1 MDQISTGLLFAL
13 LALMIIISAYFSS
26 SETGMMTLNRY
37 KLRHL
42 ASQGHK
48 GAQRVEKLLSRTDRL
63 LGLILIGNN
72 LVNIIASA
80 IATIIGMRLYGD
92 AGVAIATAILTIVIL
107 VFAEVTPK
115 TVAALYPEKV
125 SYTSSILLNILMKLL
140 YPLVWFVNG
149 ITNGFLFILGVKK
162 DTNSASNINSEE
174 LRTIVNEAGSLIPR
188 RHQNML
194 LSILDLE
201 NVTVEELMIPRN
213 EIAAINVNDDW
224 KSIVRQLSH
233 SAHGRI
239 VLYRDNIDEVVGML
253 RVREAYRLMMDKN
266 DFSKENLLRAADEVY
281 FIPEGTPLNIQLLKF
296 QRNKERIGLIV
307 DEYGDIQGLITVE
320 DILEEIV
327 GEFTTSIAP
336 TLAEEIT
343 PQKDGSLL
351 IEGSANIRDLN
362 KSLNWQLPTDGP
374 RTLNGFILEHL
385 EYIPEE
391 NIKVDISGHK
401 MEIIEVSGNMIKLV
415 KVLPMHSAATI
426 DTETNTDTEQESKT
440 P

>member
-1 MDQISTGLLFAL
+1 MDDISTGILFSLLIL
-13 LALMIIISAYFSS
+13 LLVISGYFSG
-26 SETGMMTLNRY
+26 SETGMMSLNRY

-42 ASQGHK
+42 ANQGHR
-48 GAQRVEKLLSRTDRL
+48 GAKRVEKLLSRPDRL
-63 LGLILIGNN
+63 IGLILIGNN
-72 LVNIIASA
+72 LVNILASA
-80 IATIIGMRLYGD
+80 IATILGMRLYGD
-92 AGVAIATAILTIVIL
+92 IGVAIATGALTLVVL

-115 TVAALYPEKV
+115 TLATLYPERI
-125 SYTSSILLNILMKLL
+125 SFASSVVLQLLMKLL

-149 ITNGFLFILGVKK
+149 ITNGFLMLLGLRVDKTHDGK
-162 DTNSASNINSEE
+162 LSSEE
-174 LRTIVNEAGSLIPR
+174 LRTVVNEAGGLIPR
-188 RHQNML
+188 RHQDML

-201 NVTVEELMIPRN
+201 NVTVEDLMIPRN

-239 VLYRDNIDEVVGML
+239 VLYRDTIDEVVGML

-307 DEYGDIQGLITVE
+307 DEYGDIQGLITLE

-327 GEFTTSIAP
+327 GEFTTSISP

-343 PQKDGSLL
+343 PQPDGSLL

-362 KSLNWQLPTDGP
+362 KSLNWGLPTDGP
-374 RTLNGFILEHL
+374 RTLNGLILEHL
-385 EYIPEE
+385 EDIPDSQLSIELA
-391 NIKVDISGHK
+391 GYQ
-401 MEIIEVSGNMIKLV
+401 MEIIEVSDNMIKQIR
-415 KVLPMHSAATI
+415 VLP
-426 DTETNTDTEQESKT
+426 NQLKKT
-440 P
+440 G

>member
-1 MDQISTGLLFAL
+1 MDDISTGVLFSLLI
-13 LALMIIISAYFSS
+13 LMIILSAYFSS
-26 SETGMMTLNRY
+26 SETGMMALNRY
-37 KLRHL
+37 KLRHM
-42 ASQGHK
+42 ANQGHK
-48 GAQRVEKLLSRTDRL
+48 GAKRVEKLLSRTDRL
-63 LGLILIGNN
+63 IGLILIGNN
-72 LVNIIASA
+72 LVNILASA
-80 IATIIGMRLYGD
+80 IATILGMRLYGD
-92 AGVAIATAILTIVIL
+92 AGVAIATGALTILIL

-115 TVAALYPEKV
+115 TVAALYPERI
-125 SYTSSILLNILMKLL
+125 SYASSIVLNILMKVL

-149 ITNGFLFILGVKK
+149 ITSAFLFLLGLKSSN
-162 DTNSASNINSEE
+162 NSSSKLSSEE
-174 LRTIVNEAGSLIPR
+174 LRTVVNEAGGLIPR
-188 RHQNML
+188 RHQDML

-201 NVTVEELMIPRN
+201 NVTVEDLMVPRS

-343 PQKDGSLL
+343 AQSDGSLM

-362 KSLNWQLPTDGP
+362 KSLNWKLPTDGP
-374 RTLNGFILEHL
+374 RTLNGLILEHL
-385 EYIPEE
+385 EYIPE
-391 NIKVDISGHK
+391 NQVSIMIADHK
-401 MEIIEVSGNMIKLV
+401 MEIVEVSDNMIKLI
-415 KVLPMHSAATI
+415 KVLP
-426 DTETNTDTEQESKT
+426 DN

>member
-13 LALMIIISAYFSS
+13 LALMIVISAYFSS

-92 AGVAIATAILTIVIL
+92 AGVAIATAVLTIVIL

-149 ITNGFLFILGVKK
+149 ITNGFLFILGIKK
-162 DTNSASNINSEE
+162 DNNTASNINSEE

-188 RHQNML
+188 RHQDML
-194 LSILDLE
+194 ISILDLE

-224 KSIVRQLSH
+224 KTIVRQLSH
-233 SAHGRI
+233 SSHGRI
-239 VLYRDNIDEVVGML
+239 VLYRDSIDEVVGML

-343 PQKDGSLL
+343 QQKDGSLL

-385 EYIPEE
+385 EYIPDEK
-391 NIKVDISGHK
+391 IKVNINGHK
-401 MEIIEVSGNMIKLV
+401 MEIIEVAGNMIKLV
-415 KVLPMHSAATI
+415 KVLP
-426 DTETNTDTEQESKT
+426 TNNNPEKQSKT
-440 P
+440 EAEEKLNSH